1 MGKRGS
7 QNPFQGTSKS
17 RLLKVKIM
25 IQMPLLR
32 LMSSMISLFLK
43 IPYINKYFEKLIFF
57 SYSVLTKKNKYYIAI
72 KDNFSTDII
81 IDIGVHT
88 GTPDLYNAFIGSYFI
103 LVDPLKENLIDKPVN
118 YEFIE
123 AAVSDKKG
131 KQDFYIFNEEGA
143 SSIFNHKDSQKQN
156 LYNIKNKKVVNVI
169 TLSSIFDG
177 ISSNKLHDNKSMG
190 LKIDVQ
196 GSEFDIL
203 RPIISFPENL
213 QWIIV
218 ENNILNRYNN
228 FSNFS
233 TVTSQLNSKGFRFL
247 NLMQPSSFDVPV
259 AYDALYVKSDNPLFT
274 Y

>member
-1 MGKRGS
+1 
-7 QNPFQGTSKS
+7 
-17 RLLKVKIM
+17 M
-25 IQMPLLR
+25 IRMALLR
-32 LMSSMISLFLK
+32 LMSSIISLFLK

-81 IDIGVHT
+81 IDIGVYS
-88 GTPDLYNAFIGSYFI
+88 GTPDLYNAFRESHFI
-103 LVDPLKENLIDKPVN
+103 LVDPFEENLIDKPVN
-118 YEFIE
+118 YEFIS

-131 KQDFYIFNEEGA
+131 KQDFFIFNEEGA

-156 LYNIKNKKVVNVI
+156 LYKVKNKKVVNVI
-169 TLSSIFDG
+169 TLSCILDG
-177 ISSNKLHDNKSMG
+177 ISGNKLHDNKSIG

-203 RPIISFPENL
+203 RPIITFPENL

-247 NLMQPSSFDVPV
+247 NLMQPSSFGVPA
-259 AYDALYVKSDNPLFT
+259 AYDALYIRSENPLFK
-274 Y
+274 